1 MKKVYVAVVNSLN
14 PLKKLASKIFLK
26 NKKLCR
32 DCFSIARVSDKAFV
46 SKDFEIRIKRNL
58 RIHKDKTFKAIVLF
72 EVVSNNGEEVEL
84 GKPFMQTSV
93 TFSRRQGIKNV
104 VVPRHRFQKHLKNAM
119 SIRVTLRATS
129 TDGRLVDF
137 DQEVIQL
144 HIRKLHIS
152 NLRRSGRMMVFD
164 VTIKNP
170 LRFPLN
176 NVNLLIDEPY
186 GDRTLNIGQLGNGAV
201 KKTIKIP
208 LLKKKGSKT
217 MKQRCAI
224 VNAYANE
231 LFAMSGWENIVCFD
245 ENTNKLSVNTI

>member
-14 PLKKLASKIFLK
+14 PLKKLASEIFLK
-26 NKKLCR
+26 DKKLCR

-119 SIRVTLRATS
+119 SIRVTLRAAS

-137 DQEVIQL
+137 DQETIQL

-152 NLRRSGRMMVFD
+152 NLRRSGKMMVFD
-164 VTIKNP
+164 VTVKNP
-170 LRFPLN
+170 LRIPLN
-176 NVNLLIDEPY
+176 NVNLEIDEPY
-186 GDRTLNIGQLGNGAV
+186 GDRTLPIGHVGNDAV
-201 KKTIKIP
+201 KTIKIP
-208 LLKKKGSKT
+208 LLQKKGSKT

-224 VNAYANE
+224 VNAYATE

-245 ENTNKLSVNTI
+245 ENTNKLSVNTV